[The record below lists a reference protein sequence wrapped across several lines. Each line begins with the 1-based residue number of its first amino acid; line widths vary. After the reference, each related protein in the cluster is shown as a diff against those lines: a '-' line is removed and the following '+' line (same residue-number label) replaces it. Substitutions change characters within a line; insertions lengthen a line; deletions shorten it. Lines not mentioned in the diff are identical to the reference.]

1 MPVLRSADLTGVKRP
16 MHSIRDVN
24 PRLVLVVVERVKEIC
39 PPVGDKR
46 DCGAE
51 VVET

>member
-16 MHSIRDVN
+16 THSIRDVN
-24 PRLVLVVVERVKEIC
+24 PGLVVVERVKEIR